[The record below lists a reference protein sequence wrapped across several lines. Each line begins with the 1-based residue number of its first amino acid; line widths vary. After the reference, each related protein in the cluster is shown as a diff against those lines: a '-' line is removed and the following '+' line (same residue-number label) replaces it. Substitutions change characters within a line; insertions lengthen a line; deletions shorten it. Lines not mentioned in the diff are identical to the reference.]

1 MVVVAAGIV
10 LIPRAPRLGDQ
21 AEPVQ
26 ALAGLLLPS
35 ASVFLLLLCNDR
47 QVLAPWV
54 NPPWLNAAATVII
67 AVLLMLPGILMATT
81 LFPHLNPTH
90 IVIWVSAGL
99 VTGFAAAGLALRL
112 ARSRARGATVGAGPP
127 LPRELRAG
135 WRMPSLA
142 LLKPVTWSPALRLG
156 MLALRVYLLVAAL
169 LLLVKATQ
177 VGTH

>member
-1 MVVVAAGIV
+1 M
-10 LIPRAPRLGDQ
+10 
-21 AEPVQ
+21 
-26 ALAGLLLPS
+26 
-35 ASVFLLLLCNDR
+35 FLLLLCNDR

-169 LLLVKATQ
+169 LLLVKAIQ